1 MSEYVVQLLKIACLL
16 QEAALEKAK
25 AGEGR
30 NVEHVALEDD
40 ATLTLADTER
50 PRRAQRKRKQAQ
62 PADQNGT
69 APSAE
74 PKETAKPR
82 RTKQKQKQ
90 QALETEAAQSEPKI
104 DTVQLPKQARR
115 GKRADVKAPLLAGQ
129 FKVAMYALKRIPACI
144 TAVCGEPKSWHAIE
158 RARGLRY

>member
-1 MSEYVVQLLKIACLL
+1 MSQVCHALHHMSCWL

-40 ATLTLADTER
+40 ATLAVADTQR
-50 PRRAQRKRKQAQ
+50 PKRAQRKRKQAQ
-62 PADQNGT
+62 SADQNGT

-82 RTKQKQKQ
+82 RAKQKKTE
-90 QALETEAAQSEPKI
+90 QAVEKKVAQSEPK
-104 DTVQLPKQARR
+104 TEVVQQTKQASRR
-115 GKRADVKAPLLAGQ
+115 GRSRAAKAPLPAG
-129 FKVAMYALKRIPACI
+129 
-144 TAVCGEPKSWHAIE
+144 E
-158 RARGLRY
+158 ARLTLHLCLMQAFCSCYSCLWGGKPMPPHLEGPWP

>member
-1 MSEYVVQLLKIACLL
+1 MVFSCELVHLQASWVSQVCHAVHHMSCLL

-40 ATLTLADTER
+40 ATLMLADTQR
-50 PRRAQRKRKQAQ
+50 PKRAQRKRKQAQ
-62 PADQNGT
+62 SADQNDT

-82 RTKQKQKQ
+82 RAKQKQKQ
-90 QALETEAAQSEPKI
+90 QAVEREAAQPEPKTGI
-104 DTVQLPKQARR
+104 AKQTKQASRR
-115 GKRADVKAPLLAGQ
+115 GTRTDAKALLPAG
-129 FKVAMYALKRIPACI
+129 
-144 TAVCGEPKSWHAIE
+144 
-158 RARGLRY
+158 

>member
-1 MSEYVVQLLKIACLL
+1 MVFSCELVHLQASWVSQVCHAVHHMSCLL

-40 ATLTLADTER
+40 ATLMHR
-50 PRRAQRKRKQAQ
+50 HNRAHRKRKQEQ
-62 PADQNGT
+62 SADQNDT

-82 RTKQKQKQ
+82 RAKQKQKQ
-90 QALETEAAQSEPKI
+90 QAVEREAAQPEPKTGI
-104 DTVQLPKQARR
+104 AKQTKQASRR
-115 GKRADVKAPLLAGQ
+115 GTRTDAKALLPAG
-129 FKVAMYALKRIPACI
+129 
-144 TAVCGEPKSWHAIE
+144 
-158 RARGLRY
+158 